1 MILGLPK
8 STKVFNQ
15 LPKKQIFEQFRV
27 SPKER
32 KRFDD
37 DIGRLAIVNEISPK
51 TVNLDKG
58 TKVDSIFFVR
68 IELKNKEYDRKNLI
82 LISKLIDQSMIFIL
96 EWEEQQKIAV
106 YETELIESDW
116 HNSEDFK
123 LKIEGINLDSVWN
136 NFIIGIGGIVLED
149 DNTLI
154 EQISLDTER
163 EKLQER
169 IDALDKRVRK
179 EMQPKKKRE
188 LWDELKSLRKELEGL

>member
-1 MILGLPK
+1 MILGLPE

-68 IELKNKEYDRKNLI
+68 IELKNKECDRKNLI
-82 LISKLIDQSMIFIL
+82 LISKLINQSMIFIL

-116 HNSEDFK
+116 HNSEDFE

>member
-1 MILGLPK
+1 MILGLPE

-82 LISKLIDQSMIFIL
+82 LISKLINQSMIFIL
-96 EWEEQQKIAV
+96 EWEEQQKVAV

-169 IDALDKRVRK
+169 IDALDKRVRR

>member
-1 MILGLPK
+1 MILGLPE

-15 LPKKQIFEQFRV
+15 LPKKQIFERFRV

-82 LISKLIDQSMIFIL
+82 LISKLINQSMIFIL
-96 EWEEQQKIAV
+96 EWEEQQKVAV

>member
-1 MILGLPK
+1 MILGLPE

-82 LISKLIDQSMIFIL
+82 LISKLINQSMIFIL

>member
-1 MILGLPK
+1 MILGLPE

-82 LISKLIDQSMIFIL
+82 LISKLINQSMIFIL

-116 HNSEDFK
+116 HNSEDFE

>member
-1 MILGLPK
+1 MILGLPE
-8 STKVFNQ
+8 STNVFNQ

-68 IELKNKEYDRKNLI
+68 IELKNKECDRKNLI
-82 LISKLIDQSMIFIL
+82 LISKLINQSMIFIL

-116 HNSEDFK
+116 HNSEDFE

>member
-1 MILGLPK
+1 MILGLPE

-82 LISKLIDQSMIFIL
+82 LISKLINQSMIFIL

-116 HNSEDFK
+116 HNSEDFE

-169 IDALDKRVRK
+169 IDALDKRVRR

-188 LWDELKSLRKELEGL
+188 LWDELKSLRRELEGL

>member
-1 MILGLPK
+1 M
-8 STKVFNQ
+8 
-15 LPKKQIFEQFRV
+15 PKKQIFEQFKV

-32 KRFDD
+32 RMFDE
-37 DIGRLAIVNEISPK
+37 DISRLVIVNEISPR

-58 TKVDSIFFVR
+58 TKVNSIFFVR
-68 IELKNKEYDRKNLI
+68 VELKNKEYDRKSLI
-82 LISKLIDQSMIFIL
+82 LISKLIDQNMIFIL
-96 EWEEQQKIAV
+96 EWEERQRIAV
-106 YETELIESDW
+106 YEIELIESDW
-116 HNSEDFK
+116 HNSEDFE

-163 EKLQER
+163 KRLQER

-188 LWDELKSLRKELEGL
+188 LWDKLKSLRRELEGL

>member
-1 MILGLPK
+1 MILGLPE

-82 LISKLIDQSMIFIL
+82 LISKLINQSMIFIL
-96 EWEEQQKIAV
+96 EWEEQQKVAV

-169 IDALDKRVRK
+169 IDALDKRVRR

-188 LWDELKSLRKELEGL
+188 LWDELKSLRRELEGL

>member
-1 MILGLPK
+1 MILGLPE

-82 LISKLIDQSMIFIL
+82 LISKLINQSMIFIL
-96 EWEEQQKIAV
+96 EWEEQQKVAV